1 MTKLTPTPRRI
12 AWALLTALIVASAAG
27 CADNAGASPAQS
39 SDFEIRAMIASDRQ
53 AMHALDERMRRIED
67 QLQVLSH
74 GGGPAA
80 TGDSANAPEP
90 PAAPPAPV
98 APGASARPG
107 PPAAN
112 LGAPPA
118 AAGAP
123 PGADSRARER
133 WTVGGRC
140 GCPGS
145 SSTTWSRSRRKS
157 SSRRRIRNHYDS
169 HHRGTRRTRSGSP
182 SCRRMKVARPKLQVA
197 PPHLRLKPGRVP
209 ILRLR
214 LMTMARPT
222 RVAPQGQP
230 KPVIPRL
237 SRRRPAAFGNR

>member
-27 CADNAGASPAQS
+27 CADNAGSSPAQS

-80 TGDSANAPEP
+80 TGDAANAPEP

-98 APGASARPG
+98 APGASATTRTTSSEPRCSAGRSGRP
-107 PPAAN
+107 ARCY
-112 LGAPPA
+112 
-118 AAGAP
+118 
-123 PGADSRARER
+123 SRARER

-140 GCPGS
+140 GC
-145 SSTTWSRSRRKS
+145 RRKQQ
-157 SSRRRIRNHYDS
+157 
-169 HHRGTRRTRSGSP
+169 HHLEP
-182 SCRRMKVARPKLQVA
+182 Q
-197 PPHLRLKPGRVP
+197 PPEIQQPAVNQKPLR
-209 ILRLR
+209 
-214 LMTMARPT
+214 
-222 RVAPQGQP
+222 
-230 KPVIPRL
+230 
-237 SRRRPAAFGNR
+237 